1 MTVERKE
8 RTPMTKG
15 TISRRGFMKAA
26 AATGAALTAAG
37 SIPLLETTDRAFAAG
52 SVERVMHKTACHG
65 CTNCCPVR
73 VYTEDGRVVK
83 IEGDPDGP
91 LNKGGVC
98 LKCLSQ
104 IQTVY
109 SPRHVLHPMK
119 RVGERGEN
127 RWEAI
132 SWEEAVDLAGEQI
145 ATAVKKYGPYAY
157 WSARGG
163 GGAYIEWET
172 SGLDYTFGGCNSLAS
187 GACQCAMPRD
197 FVSTTSVGF
206 NCCVDMDNVDRWVG
220 ITDNAELDGTRRDD
234 TERVFVL
241 WGSQPHSSKAA
252 HGGHGLTDARSNLG
266 VKTIVVDPYM
276 TAEAT
281 KADVWLPVR
290 PGSDC
295 ALMLSWIHHIIEND
309 LYDEQFVK
317 HWTNLPFLIN
327 PDTRLAYRAEE
338 VWPDYVNP
346 AADPAGVYDTPAY
359 VCFDAKTNSVQPFPF
374 TAPENCAVDPV
385 IFATATV
392 NGKEAKTAGQ
402 IYKEEAEPWTL
413 EAAGETCWLDPE
425 RIREAIELY
434 ANADFGGLSNGVFSD
449 HQENSST
456 APLGALAID
465 ALLGH
470 VESPC
475 SAFQNHGAASRTAD
489 RPTQRLGVFSSTFER
504 YGLGWTTGLTK
515 AENDRLLDAIVADW
529 DAKGRDGKEMQRYF
543 FQSRCDTMGA
553 NEHKGIHQW
562 QTCAP
567 KELRQAIT
575 TGEPYRPRVMYEM
588 SGNKYAVMGPS
599 LEWKKA
605 YDEQDFVIQ
614 QYPNMTSFTVQTVD
628 LFLPTTEWLEYDSY
642 EAPGT
647 HFNRHYARCQ
657 VTHLGETV
665 NPFVSPYQVAASA
678 VEKLG
683 AENVFDPDAYKVPFF
698 ESLEA
703 ARAAW
708 AEQMGKGSWQEMLD
722 DIDHRFTEEPIDD
735 YMAYY
740 QYKEPVSD
748 GLPRGFATMSRKV
761 DVYSEA
767 MLRLART
774 GFPYMY
780 PFDQPA
786 CDDYDPICTFKEP
799 TESPVEGQPGYDPEY
814 PLVITTGRLPHF
826 HHGTM
831 RHAPFIREVMPAP
844 ELKINPETAA
854 EYGIEHLDWVK
865 ITSRRGSSN
874 ARAYL
879 TQGIAP
885 GVLITERFWNPECFD
900 ETQETITPGIEECG
914 YNIMSA
920 DEFQNPCFA
929 TNSYR
934 AFTVKIEK
942 TERPERIWI
951 ESEQFQPFMPT
962 LSGEPVT
969 EEVF

>member
-1 MTVERKE
+1 
-8 RTPMTKG
+8 MTKG

-37 SIPLLETTDRAFAAG
+37 SIPLLETTDQAFAAG

-879 TQGIAP
+879 THGIAP

>member
-1 MTVERKE
+1 
-8 RTPMTKG
+8 MTKG

-37 SIPLLETTDRAFAAG
+37 SIPLLETTDQAFAAG

-127 RWEAI
+127 KWEAI
-132 SWEEAVDLAGEQI
+132 SWDEAVDLAGEQI

-276 TAEAT
+276 TAEAA

-374 TAPENCAVDPV
+374 TVPEDCAVDPV

-529 DAKGRDGKEMQRYF
+529 DAKGRDGKEMQRCF

>member
-37 SIPLLETTDRAFAAG
+37 SIPLLETTDQAFAAG

-127 RWEAI
+127 KWEAI
-132 SWEEAVDLAGEQI
+132 SWDEAVDLAGEQI

-276 TAEAT
+276 TAEAA

-374 TAPENCAVDPV
+374 TVPEDCAVDPV

-683 AENVFDPDAYKVPFF
+683 AENVFDPDAYMVPFF

>member
-1 MTVERKE
+1 MEQKPRGA
-8 RTPMTKG
+8 ML
-15 TISRRGFMKAA
+15 SRRGFLKAA
-26 AATGAALTAAG
+26 AATGAAGFAGASLTGIAA
-37 SIPLLETTDRAFAAG
+37 SAAQAEPAASETLGFTYHN
-52 SVERVMHKTACHG
+52 EHCLCNCMLQ
-65 CTNCCPVR
+65 CTVR
-73 VYTEDGRVVK
+73 DGRLAMIQPRENEDK
-83 IEGDPDGP
+83 RFQ
-91 LNKGGVC
+91 NVC
-98 LKCLSQ
+98 LKGISEVQ
-104 IQTVY
+104 NIYGDARIQ
-109 SPRHVLHPMK
+109 RPMK
-119 RVGERGEN
+119 RVGERGSGEF
-127 RWEAI
+127 EAI
-132 SWEEAVDLAGEQI
+132 SWDEAVDLAGEQI

-276 TAEAT
+276 TAEAA

-359 VCFDAKTNSVQPFPF
+359 VCFDAKTNSVHPFPF
-374 TAPENCAVDPV
+374 TVPEDCAVDPV

>member
-1 MTVERKE
+1 
-8 RTPMTKG
+8 MTKG

-37 SIPLLETTDRAFAAG
+37 SIPLLETTDQAFAAG

-127 RWEAI
+127 KWEAI

-276 TAEAT
+276 TAEAA

-413 EAAGETCWLDPE
+413 EATGETCWLDPE

-665 NPFVSPYQVAASA
+665 NPFVSPYQVAEAA

>member
-1 MTVERKE
+1 
-8 RTPMTKG
+8 MTKG

-37 SIPLLETTDRAFAAG
+37 SIPLLETTDQAFAAG

-127 RWEAI
+127 KWEAI
-132 SWEEAVDLAGEQI
+132 SWDEAVDLAGEQI

-206 NCCVDMDNVDRWVG
+206 NCCVDNDNVDRWVG
-220 ITDNAELDGTRRDD
+220 NTDNAELDGTRRDD

-276 TAEAT
+276 TAEAA

-465 ALLGH
+465 ALLGY

>member
-1 MTVERKE
+1 
-8 RTPMTKG
+8 MTKG

-37 SIPLLETTDRAFAAG
+37 SIPLLETTDQAFAAG

-127 RWEAI
+127 KWEAI
-132 SWEEAVDLAGEQI
+132 SWDEAVDLAGEQI

-276 TAEAT
+276 TAEAA

-346 AADPAGVYDTPAY
+346 AAAPAGVYDTPAY

-567 KELRQAIT
+567 KELRQAIP

-665 NPFVSPYQVAASA
+665 NPFVSPYQVAEAA

-900 ETQETITPGIEECG
+900 ETQESITPGIEECG

>member
-1 MTVERKE
+1 
-8 RTPMTKG
+8 MTKG

-37 SIPLLETTDRAFAAG
+37 SIPLLETTDQAFAAG

-145 ATAVKKYGPYAY
+145 ATAVKKYGPYSY

-295 ALMLSWIHHIIEND
+295 ALMLSWIHHIIENN
-309 LYDEQFVK
+309 LYDEAFVK

-327 PDTRLAYRAEE
+327 PETRLAYRAEE

-359 VCFDAKTNSVQPFPF
+359 VCFDAKTNSIQPFPF
-374 TAPENCAVDPV
+374 TSPENCAVDPV

-392 NGKEAKTAGQ
+392 NGTEAKTAGQ

-425 RIREAIELY
+425 RIREAVELY
-434 ANADFGGLSNGVFSD
+434 AKADFGGLSNGVFSD

-465 ALLGH
+465 ALLGY

-515 AENDRLLDAIVADW
+515 AENDRLLDAIVGEW

-665 NPFVSPYQVAASA
+665 NPFVSPYQVAEAA

-722 DIDHRFTEEPIDD
+722 DIDHRFTEEPMDD

>member
-1 MTVERKE
+1 MTNEAI
-8 RTPMTKG
+8 T
-15 TISRRGFMKAA
+15 RRGFMKAA
-26 AATGAALTAAG
+26 AAATAALGAAAA
-37 SIPLLETTDRAFAAG
+37 PVLLDETDQAFADSAPKR
-52 SVERVMHKTACHG
+52 EMHKTACHG
-65 CTNCCPVR
+65 CTNCCPVC
-73 VYTEDGRVVK
+73 VYTEDGVVVK

-119 RVGERGEN
+119 RVGDRGQN
-127 RWEAI
+127 QWEAI
-132 SWEEAVDLAGEQI
+132 SWDEATDLAGEQI
-145 ATAVKKYGPYAY
+145 AAAVEKYGPYSY

-172 SGLDYTFGGCNSLAS
+172 WGLDYTFGGCNSLAS

-220 ITDNAELDGTRRDD
+220 VVDNAELDGVRRDD

-252 HGGHGLTDARSNLG
+252 HGGHGLVDARSNLG
-266 VKTIVVDPYM
+266 VKSIVVDPYM
-276 TAEAT
+276 TAEAA

-295 ALMLSWIHHIIEND
+295 ALMLSWIRYIID
-309 LYDEQFVK
+309 QKAYDEPFVK

-338 VWPDYVNP
+338 IWPDYVNP
-346 AADPAGVYDTPAY
+346 ADDPNGVYDTPAY
-359 VCFDAKTNSVQPFPF
+359 VCFDERTNSIQPFPF
-374 TAPENCAVDPV
+374 TAPEDSPVDPA

-402 IYKEEAEPWTL
+402 IYWEEAQPWTL
-413 EAAGETCWLDPE
+413 EAAGETCWLQPE
-425 RIREAIELY
+425 KIKEAVDLY
-434 ANADFGGLSNGVFSD
+434 ISADFGGISNGVFSD

-465 ALLGH
+465 SLLGFI
-470 VESPC
+470 ETPL
-475 SAFQNHGAASRTAD
+475 SAFQNHGPASLAAD
-489 RPTQRLGVFSSTFER
+489 RPTIRTGVFSTSFER

-515 AENDRLLDAIVADW
+515 AENDRLLDEIIAGW
-529 DAKGRDGKEMQRYF
+529 DAKGRDGEEMRRYF

-553 NEHKGIHQW
+553 NAHKGIHQW

-567 KELRQAIT
+567 KELREGIT

-605 YDEQDFVIQ
+605 YDQQDFIIQ
-614 QYPNMTSFTVQTVD
+614 QYPMMTSFTVQSVD

-665 NPFVSPYQVAASA
+665 NPFVSPYQVAKAA

-683 AENVFDPDAYKVPFF
+683 EENVLDPDAFKQPFF

-703 ARAAW
+703 ACQFW
-708 AEQMGKGSWQEMLD
+708 AEDMGHESWQEMLD
-722 DIDHRFTEEPIDD
+722 DIDHRHTETPMDE
-735 YMAYY
+735 YLVYK
-740 QYKEPVSD
+740 QYEGLVSD
-748 GLPRGFATMSRKV
+748 GLPRGFATISRKV

-780 PFDQPA
+780 PYEQPS

-799 TESPVEGQPGYDPEY
+799 TESPLNDTEY
-814 PLVITTGRLPHF
+814 PLVITAGRLPHF

-831 RHAPFIREVMPAP
+831 RHAPFVRELMPAP
-844 ELKINPETAA
+844 ELRMNPETAA

-865 ITSRRGSSN
+865 ITSRRGSSH

-885 GVLITERFWNPECFD
+885 GVLITERFWNPECYD
-900 ETQETITPGIEECG
+900 ATQETITPGIEECG

-920 DEFQNPCFA
+920 DSFQNPCFA

-942 TERPERIWI
+942 CDRPERIWV
-951 ESEQFQPFMPT
+951 ESKEFEPFMPT
-962 LSGEPVT
+962 LQNEPVT

>member
-1 MTVERKE
+1 
-8 RTPMTKG
+8 MTKG

-37 SIPLLETTDRAFAAG
+37 SIPLLETTDQAFAAG

-127 RWEAI
+127 KWEAI
-132 SWEEAVDLAGEQI
+132 SWDEAVDLAGEQI

-206 NCCVDMDNVDRWVG
+206 NCCVDMDNVDRWAG
-220 ITDNAELDGTRRDD
+220 ITDNAELNGTRRDD

-276 TAEAT
+276 TAEAA

>member
-1 MTVERKE
+1 
-8 RTPMTKG
+8 MTKG

-37 SIPLLETTDRAFAAG
+37 SIPLLETTDQAFAAG

-281 KADVWLPVR
+281 KADLWLPVR

>member
-1 MTVERKE
+1 
-8 RTPMTKG
+8 MTKG
-15 TISRRGFMKAA
+15 TISRRSFMKAA
-26 AATGAALTAAG
+26 AATGAALTAVG
-37 SIPLLETTDRAFAAG
+37 SIPLLEETDQAFAAG

-109 SPRHVLHPMK
+109 SPRHILHPMK

-145 ATAVKKYGPYAY
+145 ATAVKKYGPYSY

-295 ALMLSWIHHIIEND
+295 ALMLSWIHHIIENN
-309 LYDEQFVK
+309 LYDEAFVK

-327 PDTRLAYRAEE
+327 PETRMAYRAEE

-346 AADPAGVYDTPAY
+346 AADPAGIYDTPAY
-359 VCFDAKTNSVQPFPF
+359 VCFDAKTNSIQPFPF

-425 RIREAIELY
+425 RIREAVELY

-465 ALLGH
+465 ALLGY

-515 AENDRLLDAIVADW
+515 AENDRLLDAIVARW

-588 SGNKYAVMGPS
+588 SGNKYAVMGPT

-614 QYPNMTSFTVQTVD
+614 QYPNMTSFTVQSVD

-665 NPFVSPYQVAASA
+665 NPFVSPYQVAEAA

-683 AENVFDPDAYKVPFF
+683 AENVFDPDAYKVPFY

-703 ARAAW
+703 ARADW

-722 DIDHRFTEEPIDD
+722 DIDHRFTEEPMDD

-748 GLPRGFATMSRKV
+748 GLPRGFATISRKV

-780 PFDQPA
+780 PFNQPA

-799 TESPVEGQPGYDPEY
+799 TESPLEGAEGYDSEY

-844 ELKINPETAA
+844 ELKINPDTAA
-854 EYGIEHLDWVK
+854 KYGIEHLDWVK

-900 ETQETITPGIEECG
+900 ETQESITPGIEECG

>member
-1 MTVERKE
+1 
-8 RTPMTKG
+8 MTKG

-37 SIPLLETTDRAFAAG
+37 SIPLLETTDQAFAAG
-52 SVERVMHKTACHG
+52 SVERVMHKTACQG

-127 RWEAI
+127 KWEAI
-132 SWEEAVDLAGEQI
+132 SWDEAVDLAGEQI

-163 GGAYIEWET
+163 GGAYIELET
-172 SGLDYTFGGCNSLAS
+172 SGLDYTFCGCNSLAS

-276 TAEAT
+276 TAEAA

-413 EAAGETCWLDPE
+413 EATGETCWLDPE

-665 NPFVSPYQVAASA
+665 NPFVSPYQVAEAA

>member
-1 MTVERKE
+1 
-8 RTPMTKG
+8 MTKG

-37 SIPLLETTDRAFAAG
+37 SIPLLETTDQAFAAG

-145 ATAVKKYGPYAY
+145 ATAVKKYGPYSY

-220 ITDNAELDGTRRDD
+220 ITDNAELDGTRRDE

-295 ALMLSWIHHIIEND
+295 ALMLSWIHHIIENN
-309 LYDEQFVK
+309 LYDEAFVK

-327 PDTRLAYRAEE
+327 PETRLAYRAEE

-374 TAPENCAVDPV
+374 TVPEDCAVDPV

-465 ALLGH
+465 ALLGY

-722 DIDHRFTEEPIDD
+722 DIDHRFTEEPMDD

-900 ETQETITPGIEECG
+900 ETQESITPGIEECG

>member
-1 MTVERKE
+1 
-8 RTPMTKG
+8 MTKG

-37 SIPLLETTDRAFAAG
+37 SIPLLETTDQAFAAG

-127 RWEAI
+127 KWEAI
-132 SWEEAVDLAGEQI
+132 SWDEAVDLAGEQI

-276 TAEAT
+276 TAEAA

-489 RPTQRLGVFSSTFER
+489 RLTQRLGVFSSTFER

-665 NPFVSPYQVAASA
+665 NPFVSPYQVAEAA

-900 ETQETITPGIEECG
+900 ETQESITPGIEECG

>member
-1 MTVERKE
+1 MTQ
-8 RTPMTKG
+8 TTL
-15 TISRRGFMKAA
+15 SRRGFMKAA
-26 AATGAALTAAG
+26 AATGAALSAA
-37 SIPLLETTDRAFAAG
+37 SLPLLEATDEAFADG

-127 RWEAI
+127 KWEAI
-132 SWEEAVDLAGEQI
+132 SWDEAVELAGEQI
-145 ATAVKKYGPYAY
+145 ATAVKKYGPYSY

-206 NCCVDMDNVDRWVG
+206 NCRVDMDNVDRWVG

-266 VKTIVVDPYM
+266 AKTIVVDPYL
-276 TAEAT
+276 TAEAS

-295 ALMLSWIHHIIEND
+295 ALMLAWIHHIIEND
-309 LYDEQFVK
+309 LYDEEFVK

-327 PDTRLAYRAEE
+327 PDTRLAYKAED
-338 VWPDYVNP
+338 VWPNYVNP
-346 AADPAGVYDTPAY
+346 AADPKGIYDTPAY
-359 VCFDAKTNSVQPFPF
+359 VCFDAKTNSIQPFPF
-374 TAPENCAVDPV
+374 TAPEDCAVDPV
-385 IFATATV
+385 IFTTATV

-402 IYKEEAEPWTL
+402 IYREEAEPWTL

-465 ALLGH
+465 ALLGY

-475 SAFQNHGAASRTAD
+475 SAFQNHGAASRTPD

-515 AENDRLLDAIVADW
+515 GENDRLLDEIVAGW

-553 NEHKGIHQW
+553 NEHKGTHQW

-567 KELRQAIT
+567 KELRLAIT

-605 YDEQDFVIQ
+605 YDQQDFVIQ

-628 LFLPTTEWLEYDSY
+628 LFLPTNEWLEYDSY

-665 NPFVSPYQVAASA
+665 NPFVSPYQVAEAA

-708 AEQMGKGSWQEMLD
+708 AEQMGKESWQAMLD
-722 DIDHRFTEEPIDD
+722 DIDHRFTEEPMDT

-786 CDDYDPICTFKEP
+786 CEDYDPICTFKEP
-799 TESPVEGQPGYDPEY
+799 TESPLEGQPGYDPEY

-831 RHAPFIREVMPAP
+831 RHAPFVREVMPAP
-844 ELKINPETAA
+844 ELKINPATAA

-879 TQGIAP
+879 TEGIAP

-942 TERPERIWI
+942 TTRPERIWI

>member
-1 MTVERKE
+1 
-8 RTPMTKG
+8 MTKG

-37 SIPLLETTDRAFAAG
+37 SIPLLETTDQAFAAG

-145 ATAVKKYGPYAY
+145 ATAVKKYGPYSY

-220 ITDNAELDGTRRDD
+220 ITDNAELDGTRRDE

-295 ALMLSWIHHIIEND
+295 ALMLSWIHHIIENN
-309 LYDEQFVK
+309 LYDETFVK

-327 PDTRLAYRAEE
+327 PETRLAYRAEE

-425 RIREAIELY
+425 RIREAVELY
-434 ANADFGGLSNGVFSD
+434 AKADFGGLSNGVFSD

-465 ALLGH
+465 ALLGY

-665 NPFVSPYQVAASA
+665 NPFVSPYQVAEAA

-722 DIDHRFTEEPIDD
+722 DIDHRFTEEPMDD

-780 PFDQPA
+780 PFDQPG

-900 ETQETITPGIEECG
+900 ETQESITPGIEECG

>member
-37 SIPLLETTDRAFAAG
+37 SIPLLETTDQAFAAG

-127 RWEAI
+127 KWEAI
-132 SWEEAVDLAGEQI
+132 SWDEAVDLAGEQI

-276 TAEAT
+276 TAEAA

-346 AADPAGVYDTPAY
+346 AADPAGIYDTPAY

-374 TAPENCAVDPV
+374 TVPEDCAVDPV

>member
-1 MTVERKE
+1 
-8 RTPMTKG
+8 MTKG

-37 SIPLLETTDRAFAAG
+37 SIPLLETTDQAFAAG

-470 VESPC
+470 VEPPC

>member
-1 MTVERKE
+1 
-8 RTPMTKG
+8 MTKG

-37 SIPLLETTDRAFAAG
+37 SIPLLETTDQAVAAG

-127 RWEAI
+127 KWEAI
-132 SWEEAVDLAGEQI
+132 SWDEAVDLAGEQI

-276 TAEAT
+276 TAEAA

-374 TAPENCAVDPV
+374 TVPEDCAVDPV

>member
-1 MTVERKE
+1 
-8 RTPMTKG
+8 MTKG

-37 SIPLLETTDRAFAAG
+37 SIPLLETTDQAFAAG

-127 RWEAI
+127 KWEAI
-132 SWEEAVDLAGEQI
+132 SWDEAVDLAGEQI

-276 TAEAT
+276 TAEAA

-290 PGSDC
+290 PSSDC

-374 TAPENCAVDPV
+374 TVPEDCAVDPV

-434 ANADFGGLSNGVFSD
+434 ANADFGGLSNSVFSD

>member
-37 SIPLLETTDRAFAAG
+37 SIPLLETTDQAFAAG

-91 LNKGGVC
+91 LNKGGVY

-127 RWEAI
+127 KWEAI
-132 SWEEAVDLAGEQI
+132 SWDEAVDLAGEQI

-276 TAEAT
+276 TAEAA

-665 NPFVSPYQVAASA
+665 NPFVSPYQVAEAA

-900 ETQETITPGIEECG
+900 ETQESITPGIEECG

>member
-1 MTVERKE
+1 
-8 RTPMTKG
+8 MTKG

-37 SIPLLETTDRAFAAG
+37 SIPLLETTDQAFAAG

-127 RWEAI
+127 KWEAV
-132 SWEEAVDLAGEQI
+132 SWDEAVDLAGEQI

-241 WGSQPHSSKAA
+241 WGSQPHSSQAA

-276 TAEAT
+276 TAEAA

-413 EAAGETCWLDPE
+413 EATGETCWLDPE

-665 NPFVSPYQVAASA
+665 NPFVSPYQVAEAA

>member
-1 MTVERKE
+1 
-8 RTPMTKG
+8 MTKG

-37 SIPLLETTDRAFAAG
+37 SIPLLETTDQAFAAG
-52 SVERVMHKTACHG
+52 SVERVIHKTACHG

-145 ATAVKKYGPYAY
+145 ATAVKKYGPYSY

-220 ITDNAELDGTRRDD
+220 ITDNAELDGTRRDE

-295 ALMLSWIHHIIEND
+295 ALMLSWIHHIIENN
-309 LYDEQFVK
+309 LYDEAFVK

-327 PDTRLAYRAEE
+327 PETRLAYRAEE

-425 RIREAIELY
+425 RIREAVELY
-434 ANADFGGLSNGVFSD
+434 AKADFGGLSNGVFSD

-465 ALLGH
+465 ALLGY

-665 NPFVSPYQVAASA
+665 NPFVSPYQVAEAA

-722 DIDHRFTEEPIDD
+722 DIDHRFTEEPMDD

-780 PFDQPA
+780 PFNQPA

-844 ELKINPETAA
+844 ELKINPDTAA
-854 EYGIEHLDWVK
+854 KYGIEHLDWVK

-900 ETQETITPGIEECG
+900 ETQESITPGIEECG

>member
-37 SIPLLETTDRAFAAG
+37 SIPLLETTDQAFAAG

-127 RWEAI
+127 KWEAI
-132 SWEEAVDLAGEQI
+132 SWDEAVDLAGEQI
-145 ATAVKKYGPYAY
+145 ATAVKKYGPYSY

-276 TAEAT
+276 TAEAA

-748 GLPRGFATMSRKV
+748 GLPRGFATISRKV